1 MGFSIKLKNARFADD
16 KVSASLTLPTLVG
29 LNCEFILGTSF
40 AASKRNLKSGLDEL
54 TEISTPTWN
63 VDSVSYSTNFTNTG
77 LQTTSQVGAQN
88 TLIAVA
94 EKNWST
100 GVLCGGGT
108 YEFQGRG
115 LDGALIMTTGGFAA
129 NDTRRAGFVASTL
142 PSGFLCFIG
151 RGESGGLGKM
161 SVGVSGTLQTSTATQ
176 ADGASV
182 NSGLIKLGGDDG
194 FNANGTFKVAYFAHF
209 NRVLSD
215 AECNSVYLSLKNF
228 FAGRG
233 VTVS

>member
-16 KVSASLTLPTLVG
+16 KVSSSLTLPTLLG

-40 AASKRNLKSGLDEL
+40 AASKRNLKTGLDEL

-63 VDSVSYSTNFTNTG
+63 VDSVSYSTDVVNTG

-94 EKNWST
+94 ERNWDT
-100 GVLCGGGT
+100 GIMAGAGS
-108 YEFQGRG
+108 YRFEGRG
-115 LDGALIMTTGGFAA
+115 LDGACVFTTGAFAA
-129 NDTRRAGFVASTL
+129 NDTRRAGFVSSTL
-142 PSGFLCFIG
+142 PTGFLCFIG
-151 RGESGGLGKM
+151 RGQSGGLGKL
-161 SVGVSGTLQTSTATQ
+161 SVGVSGTLQTSTAT
-176 ADGASV
+176 AGDGAST
-182 NSGLIKLGGDDG
+182 NSGAIKLGGDDG
-194 FNANGTFKVAYFAHF
+194 VNSNGVFKCAYFAHF
-209 NRVLSD
+209 SRVLTD
-215 AECNSVYLSLKNF
+215 EECANVYLSLKSF